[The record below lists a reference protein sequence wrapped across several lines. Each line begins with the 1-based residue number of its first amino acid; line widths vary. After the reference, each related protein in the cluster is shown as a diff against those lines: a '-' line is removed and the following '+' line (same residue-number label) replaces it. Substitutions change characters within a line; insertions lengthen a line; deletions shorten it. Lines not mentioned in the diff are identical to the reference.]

1 MRGGG
6 PLAKKEESG
15 KQKRKY
21 WKEDKETDEEGK
33 RNTLKDVAERFDI
46 NFGNYLRKRLS
57 VLDQRRYGESSN
69 QVGYRLKQ
77 RELDDKRLQKRSRD
91 NNQRENSK
99 VPE

>member
-15 KQKRKY
+15 KEKRKY
-21 WKEDKETDEEGK
+21 RKEDKETDEEGE
-33 RNTLKDVAERFDI
+33 RNTLQDVAERFDI
-46 NFGNYLRKRLS
+46 NLRGYLRKRLS

-77 RELDDKRLQKRSRD
+77 RELDDKGLQKRSGD
-91 NNQRENSK
+91 ND
-99 VPE
+99 